1 FEVDRGRPRG
11 DELRIG
17 TLEARV
23 GGVGAQ
29 GERDA
34 VGGRGTDQR
43 GAAHLH
49 GLDRARRIVRAGQ
62 RNRGKTVRQQGLVD
76 RTDGRSVGLEPDAA
90 RVLAIDLHGPSHS
103 LLRRADKARRRPAR
117 PAKIVPKLSRA
128 CRNSGLPKSR
138 KLGTISLGG
147 PVYGVRGGPMK
158 GIDGTIA
165 SARPGGAPWAGSDET
180 SSWPD
185 EAGAQAN
192 NDATAPDASDLAD
205 LLQRHGEVLAAEQQ
219 SFNDR
224 LSNLLNTRRE
234 LPANDRRRLNALL
247 AELLDHSDELAAR
260 DNAVAGEHQD
270 VDQGQPVDL
279 DAAG

>member
-1 FEVDRGRPRG
+1 
-11 DELRIG
+11 
-17 TLEARV
+17 
-23 GGVGAQ
+23 
-29 GERDA
+29 
-34 VGGRGTDQR
+34 
-43 GAAHLH
+43 
-49 GLDRARRIVRAGQ
+49 
-62 RNRGKTVRQQGLVD
+62 
-76 RTDGRSVGLEPDAA
+76 
-90 RVLAIDLHGPSHS
+90 
-103 LLRRADKARRRPAR
+103 
-117 PAKIVPKLSRA
+117 
-128 CRNSGLPKSR
+128 
-138 KLGTISLGG
+138 
-147 PVYGVRGGPMK
+147 MK

-247 AELLDHSDELAAR
+247 AELLDHSDELAGR

-279 DAAG
+279 DAAGPAAEEATEHASVPEQAPAPEHMPANLIVSFDQAVNGIVKSVNEDFAANENASITPGQDVGGQSSG